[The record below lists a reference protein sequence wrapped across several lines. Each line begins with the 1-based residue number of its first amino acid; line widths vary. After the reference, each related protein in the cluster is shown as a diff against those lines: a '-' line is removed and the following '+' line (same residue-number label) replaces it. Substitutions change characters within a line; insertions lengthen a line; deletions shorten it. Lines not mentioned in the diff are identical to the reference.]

1 MVPFVI
7 DGQPDPGPAHRPVFA
22 WQMVSPDFFRTLQIP
37 LVQGRDFTARER
49 SDSQKVII
57 VDQELAEKYWP
68 GQSAIGKVINLVN
81 DGAYTVVGVASHILY
96 VSPGGA
102 DSGPPAYVAANDS
115 DTLETLLLR
124 AEGDP
129 MALVPEL
136 RKIIASIDPDVAIGT
151 ICTYDEMIGDNFST
165 RKLGILMV
173 SVFSGAALFLS
184 AIGLYGILAYSV
196 NQRTREI
203 GIRIALGASSTNIL
217 RLVVQRGLMMVG
229 IGLIIGILIA
239 LVCSRS
245 IESLLYEV
253 RGDDP
258 VTLGVAVLV
267 LCTAGVIACLLPARR
282 AAKVDPIAALR
293 Q

>member
-1 MVPFVI
+1 MV
-7 DGQPDPGPAHRPVFA
+7 A
-22 WQMVSPDFFRTLQIP
+22 PDFFGTLQIP
-37 LVQGRDFTARER
+37 LVQGRDFTAHER
-49 SDSQKVII
+49 GDNQKVII
-57 VDQELAEKYWP
+57 VDQALAEKYWP
-68 GQSAIGKVINLVN
+68 GQSAIGKVINLLD
-81 DGAYTVVGVASHILY
+81 DGAYTVVGVAAHILY
-96 VSPGGA
+96 ISPGGA

-124 AEGDP
+124 AKGDP
-129 MALVPEL
+129 LALLPEL

-151 ICTYDEMIGDNFST
+151 ICPYDEMIGDNFST
-165 RKLGILMV
+165 RKLSVLMV

-184 AIGLYGILAYSV
+184 AIGLYGILVYSV

-203 GIRIALGASSTNIL
+203 GIRIALGARSTNIL
-217 RLVVQRGLMMVG
+217 RLVIQRGLTMVG
-229 IGLIIGILIA
+229 TGLIIGILTA

-267 LCTAGVIACLLPARR
+267 LWTAGLIACLLPGFR
-282 AAKVDPIAALR
+282 AAKVDPMAALR

>member
-1 MVPFVI
+1 
-7 DGQPDPGPAHRPVFA
+7 
-22 WQMVSPDFFRTLQIP
+22 
-37 LVQGRDFTARER
+37 
-49 SDSQKVII
+49 
-57 VDQELAEKYWP
+57 
-68 GQSAIGKVINLVN
+68 
-81 DGAYTVVGVASHILY
+81 
-96 VSPGGA
+96 
-102 DSGPPAYVAANDS
+102 
-115 DTLETLLLR
+115 
-124 AEGDP
+124 
-129 MALVPEL
+129 
-136 RKIIASIDPDVAIGT
+136 
-151 ICTYDEMIGDNFST
+151 
-165 RKLGILMV
+165 V

-184 AIGLYGILAYSV
+184 AIGLYGILVYSV

-217 RLVVQRGLMMVG
+217 RLVIQRGLMMVG

-267 LCTAGVIACLLPARR
+267 LWTAGLIACLLPGFR

-293 Q
+293 R

>member
-1 MVPFVI
+1 
-7 DGQPDPGPAHRPVFA
+7 
-22 WQMVSPDFFRTLQIP
+22 
-37 LVQGRDFTARER
+37 
-49 SDSQKVII
+49 
-57 VDQELAEKYWP
+57 
-68 GQSAIGKVINLVN
+68 
-81 DGAYTVVGVASHILY
+81 
-96 VSPGGA
+96 
-102 DSGPPAYVAANDS
+102 
-115 DTLETLLLR
+115 
-124 AEGDP
+124 

-151 ICTYDEMIGDNFST
+151 IRTYDEMVGDNFSS
-165 RKLGILMV
+165 RKLSVLMV

-203 GIRIALGASSTNIL
+203 GIRIALGASSANIL
-217 RLVVQRGLMMVG
+217 RLVAQRGLMMVG
-229 IGLIIGILIA
+229 IGLIIGILFA
-239 LVCSRS
+239 SVCSRS

-267 LCTAGVIACLLPARR
+267 LCIAGLIACLLPARR